1 MLADRVKYYKE
12 TEKGVKIMCQIW
24 DEVREEGILMGKEEN
39 AVKMIEGGK
48 LSYEEISSYTG
59 LPVDRIRELAGEKTA

>member
-1 MLADRVKYYKE
+1 
-12 TEKGVKIMCQIW
+12 MCQIW
-24 DEVREEGILMGKEEN
+24 DEVREEGREEGILMGKEEN

>member
-24 DEVREEGILMGKEEN
+24 DEVREEGILIGKEEN

-59 LPVDRIRELAGEKTA
+59 LPVDRIRELTGEKTA